1 MDKDVQKINKKKH
14 NVEQTL
20 LDLLEATAEELL
32 RRVKSGEAGPQDISN
47 AIRMMKENDIDIH
60 INQGDPDDILS
71 QLEDLP
77 FESDKVV
84 NMNNKRK

>member
-60 INQGDPDDILS
+60 INQGDPDDILR